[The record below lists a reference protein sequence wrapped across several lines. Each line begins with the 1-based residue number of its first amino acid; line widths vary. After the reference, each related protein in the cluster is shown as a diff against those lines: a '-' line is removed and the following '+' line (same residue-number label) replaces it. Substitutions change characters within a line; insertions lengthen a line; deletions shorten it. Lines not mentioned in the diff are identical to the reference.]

1 MTKKELTKRY
11 FIFAV
16 GLIIV
21 ALGVAI
27 AAKSELGPSPI
38 SSIPYSLW
46 LIMPKLSMGEWTIIF
61 NVMLVGMQALIQK
74 IEAKPVQLILQVVT
88 TLPFGYV
95 IDFWLWCMKNM
106 APDTYMMQ
114 FILVLAGCFVV
125 AFGVFIQVKADV
137 ILLPG
142 DAFIRAAAGALK
154 KEFGKVRTASDI
166 TMTAISFALCLI
178 FIGGLN
184 GIREGTVIAA
194 LLVGNIVRMYGRVLV
209 KCRDE

>member
-16 GLIIV
+16 GLVIV

-27 AAKSELGPSPI
+27 AAKSALGPSPI

-46 LIMPKLSMGEWTIIF
+46 LIMPEISMGEWTIIF
-61 NVMLVGMQALIQK
+61 NVILVALQAVIQRR
-74 IEAKPVQLILQVVT
+74 EAKPVQLILQVIT

-95 IDFWLWCMKNM
+95 IDFWLWCFK
-106 APDTYMMQ
+106 AWDPSIYAAQ
-114 FILVLAGCFVV
+114 LILVFIGCFVV
-125 AFGVFIQVKADV
+125 AFGVFVQVKADV

-142 DAFIRAAAGALK
+142 DAFIRAAAGVLK

-166 TMTAISFALCLI
+166 TMTIISFVLCLV
-178 FIGGLN
+178 FVGGLN

-194 LLVGNIVRMYGRVLV
+194 LLVGNIVRLYGKVLAKHV
-209 KCRDE
+209 

>member
-11 FIFAV
+11 VIFAV
-16 GLIIV
+16 GLVIV
-21 ALGVAI
+21 ALGVAL
-27 AAKSELGPSPI
+27 ATKSALGPSPI

-46 LIMPKLSMGEWTIIF
+46 LIMPGLSMGEWTIIF
-61 NVMLVGMQALIQK
+61 NVLLVLMQLAIQRK
-74 IEAKPVQLILQVVT
+74 EAKPIELVLQVIT
-88 TLPFGYV
+88 TVPFGYV
-95 IDFWLWCMKNM
+95 IDFWLWCLSG
-106 APDTYMMQ
+106 AEPGTYIMQ
-114 FILVLAGCFVV
+114 LVLVFAGCFVV

-154 KEFGKVRTASDI
+154 KEFGKIRTISDI

-178 FIGGLN
+178 FVGGLN

-194 LLVGNIVRMYGRVLV
+194 LLVGNIVRLYAKALDKREG
-209 KCRDE
+209 E

>member
-11 FIFAV
+11 FVFAV

-21 ALGVAI
+21 AFGVAI
-27 AAKSELGPSPI
+27 AAKSALGPSPI

-46 LIMPKLSMGEWTIIF
+46 LIMPRLSMGEWTIIF
-61 NVMLVGMQALIQK
+61 NIVLVGMQLAIQRR
-74 IEAKPVQLILQVVT
+74 EAKPVQLILQVVT

-95 IDFWLWCMKNM
+95 IDFWLWCMK
-106 APDTYMMQ
+106 ALEPGTYIIQ
-114 FILVLAGCFVV
+114 LILVLIGCFVV

-154 KEFGKVRTASDI
+154 KDFGRVRTASDI

-178 FIGGLN
+178 FVGGLN

-194 LLVGNIVRMYGRVLV
+194 LLVGNIVRLYGRVFA
-209 KCRDE
+209 KHE

>member
-27 AAKSELGPSPI
+27 ATKSALGPSPI

-46 LIMPKLSMGEWTIIF
+46 LIMPGLSMGEWTIIF
-61 NVMLVGMQALIQK
+61 NVLLVVLQLAIQRK
-74 IEAKPVQLILQVVT
+74 EAKPLELVLQIAVT
-88 TLPFGYV
+88 IPFGYV
-95 IDFWLWCMKNM
+95 IDFWLWCMSSIEPNVYIVKLI
-106 APDTYMMQ
+106 
-114 FILVLAGCFVV
+114 FVFAGCVVV

-142 DAFIRAAAGALK
+142 DAFIRAVAGAVK
-154 KEFGKVRTASDI
+154 KEFGKIRTISDI
-166 TMTAISFALCLI
+166 TMTATAFALCLI
-178 FIGGLN
+178 FVGGLN

-194 LLVGNIVRMYGRVLV
+194 LLVGNIVRLYGRVLD
-209 KCRDE
+209 KREGE